1 SARRRCHP
9 SRTSRRRPTRTD
21 RQRSSNRR
29 ARRAGPTP
37 STRPTIASPRTRGTR
52 RSVPARARWHRTRIR
67 AAAPRSGSRC
77 PSRPPPCR
85 RNGLARLCGSLG
97 RLHRGWY
104 SRPMTQPASGELRAD
119 LVLEGGGVKGIGLV
133 GALSVLEEA
142 GYRFERVAGTSAGS
156 IVGSLVAAGMTSA
169 EMYDVMTSLDYRRFR
184 DATLL
189 TRIPLVGQLLSLS
202 IHQGV
207 YEGGYV
213 ESFVADRLREKGVTT
228 WGDLRSDDPGSSLPP
243 DHQYKLV
250 VHVSDVTQSALLRLP
265 WMFQSRFGI
274 APDDE
279 PVADAVRASSSIPF
293 FFRPKKL
300 KNRAG
305 ETSWLVDGGMLS
317 NFPIDVFDRTDGQP
331 SRWPT
336 IGIKLSAER
345 SPGTGGRKVTGL
357 ITLGKALVGTLTS
370 WYDLMHIN
378 DG

>member
-1 SARRRCHP
+1 
-9 SRTSRRRPTRTD
+9 
-21 RQRSSNRR
+21 
-29 ARRAGPTP
+29 
-37 STRPTIASPRTRGTR
+37 
-52 RSVPARARWHRTRIR
+52 
-67 AAAPRSGSRC
+67 
-77 PSRPPPCR
+77 
-85 RNGLARLCGSLG
+85 
-97 RLHRGWY
+97 
-104 SRPMTQPASGELRAD
+104 MTQPASGELRAD

-300 KNRAG
+300 KNQGG

-357 ITLGKALVGTLTS
+357 ITLGKAIVGTLTS

-378 DG
+378 DRRRDQAHDLRRHHRCPLDRLRDHQAAAGTALRERPRRGDHVARQAAGRRRASGRQARRQVVGP

>member
-1 SARRRCHP
+1 
-9 SRTSRRRPTRTD
+9 
-21 RQRSSNRR
+21 
-29 ARRAGPTP
+29 
-37 STRPTIASPRTRGTR
+37 
-52 RSVPARARWHRTRIR
+52 
-67 AAAPRSGSRC
+67 
-77 PSRPPPCR
+77 
-85 RNGLARLCGSLG
+85 
-97 RLHRGWY
+97 
-104 SRPMTQPASGELRAD
+104 MTEPGGQLRAD

-169 EMYDVMTSLDYRRFR
+169 EMYDVMTALDYRRFR

-189 TRIPLVGQLLSLS
+189 TRIPVVGQVLSLF

-228 WGDLRSDDPGSSLPP
+228 WGDLRRDDPDSSLPP
-243 DHQYKLV
+243 DHRYKLV
-250 VHVSDVTQSALLRLP
+250 VHVSDVTESALLRLP
-265 WMFQSRFGI
+265 WVYESRFGI
-274 APDDE
+274 APDTE
-279 PVADAVRASSSIPF
+279 SVAGAVRASSSIPF
-293 FFRPKKL
+293 FFRPTKL
-300 KNRAG
+300 KRSGG

-317 NFPIDVFDRTDGQP
+317 NFPIDVFDRTDGEP

-370 WYDLMHIN
+370 WYDRMHIN
-378 DG
+378 DPDVVKRTIFVDTTGVRATDFGITKRQQDQLYENGRVAATTWLARQKAAAEKAAAEEQRRPPRQPSSGDP